1 MLRRCQGSADT
12 KSRHFDTRPPP
23 AGRRASPMVFAMLEP
38 PPPDR
43 SAPHAKL
50 VLVEDDAELAALVRE
65 FLEGAGYCVTVEGR
79 GDRAVQVVREADPDL
94 VILDVMLPGQSGI
107 EVCRELRRS
116 SQVAILM
123 LTALGD
129 DVDQIVGLE
138 VGADDY
144 LVKPLRPR
152 LLLARVRALLRRSL
166 AAPRPSQAGRSLQTG
181 SLAIEFTA
189 RRVAV
194 AGEEVPLT
202 TAEFDLLALLADRC
216 GEVVSRDELYRE
228 LRGLPYD
235 GVDRSIDLR
244 VSRVRAKL
252 GLAADLLKSV
262 RSVGYLLA
270 EEPPAAGGER

>member
-1 MLRRCQGSADT
+1 MVDT
-12 KSRHFDTRPPP
+12 QVPE
-23 AGRRASPMVFAMLEP
+23 AG
-38 PPPDR
+38 
-43 SAPHAKL
+43 APHAKL
-50 VLVEDDAELAALVRE
+50 VLVEDDPELAGLVRE
-65 FLEGAGYCVTVEGR
+65 FLEGAGFCVTVEGR
-79 GDRAVQVVREADPDL
+79 GDRAVEVVRAAEPDL
-94 VILDVMLPGQSGI
+94 VILDVMLPGKSGI

-166 AAPRPSQAGRSLQTG
+166 AGPRTSEQRRSLRTG
-181 SLAIEFTA
+181 PLAIELSA
-189 RRVAV
+189 RRVLV
-194 AGEEVPLT
+194 AGEEVVLT
-202 TAEFDLLALLADRC
+202 TAEFDLLALLAERC
-216 GEVVSRDELYRE
+216 GEVVSRDELYQQ

-235 GVDRSIDLR
+235 GIDRSIDLR

-252 GLAADLLKSV
+252 GAAAELLKSV

-270 EEPPAAGGER
+270 EEGSAQGEEA

>member
-1 MLRRCQGSADT
+1 MPIPN
-12 KSRHFDTRPPP
+12 HDTRIRSGILRG
-23 AGRRASPMVFAMLEP
+23 AALVYGLHMTVT
-38 PPPDR
+38 PPPDPN
-43 SAPHAKL
+43 ALHAKL
-50 VLVEDDAELAALVRE
+50 LLVEDDAELAALVRE
-65 FLEGAGYCVTVEGR
+65 FLEGAGYQVTVEGR
-79 GDRAVQVVREADPDL
+79 GDRAVEVVRAADPDL

-107 EVCRELRRS
+107 EVCRELRRG

-152 LLLARVRALLRRSL
+152 LLLARVRALLRRTL
-166 AAPRPSQAGRSLQTG
+166 ADPRTAESGRALHTG
-181 SLAIEFTA
+181 ALLIEFTA
-189 RRVAV
+189 RRVLV
-194 AGEEVPLT
+194 DGREVPLT

-216 GEVVSRDELYRE
+216 GEVVSRDELYQE

-252 GLAADLLKSV
+252 GDASELLKSV

-270 EEPPAAGGER
+270 EEAPAPGAKA

>member
-1 MLRRCQGSADT
+1 MADVQ
-12 KSRHFDTRPPP
+12 
-23 AGRRASPMVFAMLEP
+23 ASEA
-38 PPPDR
+38 D
-43 SAPHAKL
+43 APLARL
-50 VLVEDDAELAALVRE
+50 VLVEDDTELAALVRE
-65 FLEGAGYCVTVEGR
+65 FLEGAGYLVTIESR
-79 GDRAVQVVREADPDL
+79 GDRALDVVRATDPDL
-94 VILDVMLPGQSGI
+94 VILDVMLPGRSGI

-166 AAPRPSQAGRSLQTG
+166 AGARGPEEIRSLRTG
-181 SLAIEFTA
+181 VLAIELSA
-189 RRVAV
+189 RRVLV
-194 AGEEVPLT
+194 GGEDVSLT
-202 TAEFDLLALLADRC
+202 TAEFDLLALLAERC

-244 VSRVRAKL
+244 VSRLRAKL
-252 GLAADLLKSV
+252 GAGAELLKSV

-270 EEPPAAGGER
+270 EETPVQGEEA

>member
-1 MLRRCQGSADT
+1 MADT
-12 KSRHFDTRPPP
+12 Q
-23 AGRRASPMVFAMLEP
+23 A
-38 PPPDR
+38 PDNG
-43 SAPHAKL
+43 APHAKL
-50 VLVEDDAELAALVRE
+50 VLVEDDAELAGLVRE
-65 FLEGAGYCVTVEGR
+65 FLQGAGFVVTVEGR
-79 GDRAVQVVREADPDL
+79 GDRAVEVVRAADPDL

-166 AAPRPSQAGRSLQTG
+166 AGPGGSEPRRFLRTG
-181 SLAIEFTA
+181 PLAIELTA
-189 RRVAV
+189 RRVLV
-194 AGEEVPLT
+194 AGEEIPLT
-202 TAEFDLLALLADRC
+202 TAEFDLLALLACRC
-216 GEVVSRDELYRE
+216 GEVVSRDELYQE

-235 GVDRSIDLR
+235 GIDRSIDLR

-252 GLAADLLKSV
+252 GAAAELLKSV

-270 EEPPAAGGER
+270 EEAPAQGEEA